1 MYIRRWII
9 MRIWKE
15 KLREPFGILQGCDFV
30 KARFAFKNLI
40 IMIGW
45 YRQTDCLLQSV
56 PVSPFNKLME
66 IGENEEN
73 IKAFFTP
80 EELAEFLA
88 ISRATVYRLVGKR
101 QLPFHKIGGVLR
113 FKKADIEEYLET
125 GRVEP
130 IVR

>member
-1 MYIRRWII
+1 
-9 MRIWKE
+9 
-15 KLREPFGILQGCDFV
+15 
-30 KARFAFKNLI
+30 
-40 IMIGW
+40 
-45 YRQTDCLLQSV
+45 
-56 PVSPFNKLME
+56 ME
-66 IGENEEN
+66 IGSNADN
-73 IKAFFTP
+73 KIKAFFTP

-88 ISRATVYRLVGKR
+88 ISKATVYRLVGKR

>member
-1 MYIRRWII
+1 
-9 MRIWKE
+9 
-15 KLREPFGILQGCDFV
+15 
-30 KARFAFKNLI
+30 
-40 IMIGW
+40 
-45 YRQTDCLLQSV
+45 
-56 PVSPFNKLME
+56 ME
-66 IGENEEN
+66 IGKNADEK

-113 FKKADIEEYLET
+113 FKKADIEAYLET

>member
-1 MYIRRWII
+1 M
-9 MRIWKE
+9 
-15 KLREPFGILQGCDFV
+15 
-30 KARFAFKNLI
+30 
-40 IMIGW
+40 
-45 YRQTDCLLQSV
+45 QSA

-66 IGENEEN
+66 IGENAAN

-113 FKKADIEEYLET
+113 FKKADIEAYLET